1 MKYKAIEEIDAM
13 QWDGREFLELNDFV
27 EGKLIVHNGA
37 ICIGTPKEILKIS
50 AKDYVIKDSEGE
62 ILVVKPDIF
71 EKKYEK
77 CTKSNTV
84 QAVDGTILVI
94 EGIINDVLKVI
105 NSKKNYIYK
114 HRYDCDQYG
123 DFMELETLVMLIGDK
138 YINKLK

>member
-13 QWDGREFLELNDFV
+13 QWDGRDLLELNEFV
-27 EGKLIVHNGA
+27 EGKLIV
-37 ICIGTPKEILKIS
+37 CIDTPKGILNIS
-50 AKDYVIKDSEGE
+50 AKDYVTKDNEGE

-71 EKKYEK
+71 EKKYKK
-77 CTKSNTV
+77 CAKSDTI
-84 QAVDGTILVI
+84 QAVDGTISVI
-94 EGIINDVLKVI
+94 EDVINDVLKVI
-105 NSKKNYIYK
+105 SSKKNYIYK